1 MKKIF
6 KKLLLIPLTLMT
18 VLALTACGEEA
29 PEENN
34 NVATDTTE
42 SFSFTYNNTKLV
54 PGEEAQ
60 AAIKAIGETYEY
72 FESPSCAYVGMDR
85 CYTFPDF
92 TVYTYEDAEGVEH
105 ILQIVLTTDIV
116 STEEG
121 ISIGDT
127 SDKVLSVYSTDH
139 LDSNGSY
146 AFSKG
151 KTNLCFI
158 TKGTEVTSIQYILK
172 EN

>member
-6 KKLLLIPLTLMT
+6 KKLFLIPLTLMT

-105 ILQIVLTTDIV
+105 ILKIVLTTDIV

-121 ISIGDT
+121 ISIGDPT
-127 SDKVLSVYSTDH
+127 DEVLSVYGTDYPNN
-139 LDSNGSY
+139 NGAY
-146 AFSKG
+146 IFTKG
-151 KTNLCFI
+151 STNLCLI
-158 TKGTEVTSIQYILK
+158 TKGTEVTSIQYISK
-172 EN
+172 DN